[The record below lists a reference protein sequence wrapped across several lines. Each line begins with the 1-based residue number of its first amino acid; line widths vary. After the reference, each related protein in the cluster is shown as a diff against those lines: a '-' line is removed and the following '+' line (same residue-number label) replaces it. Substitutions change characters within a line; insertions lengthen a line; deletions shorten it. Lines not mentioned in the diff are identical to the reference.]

1 MCVTRIFPSS
11 ALAENTS
18 MPQLTA
24 QYGQMVRAS
33 LVCASLYGRMA
44 AACAASMSANPN
56 APSVVPAKPA
66 LAPTKKWRRESSM
79 FMRPVLHQ
87 NVLPPPGDVQLRTA
101 LAARPDQR
109 EFRDR
114 LQGKFGEYAESN

>member
-1 MCVTRIFPSS
+1 
-11 ALAENTS
+11 
-18 MPQLTA
+18 
-24 QYGQMVRAS
+24 MVRAS

-114 LQGKFGEYAESN
+114 LQGKFGEYAESNKHVYAKSDSLRSIIAMYCNITACQPL